1 MLVSISKAV
10 KNVCMIYI
18 LGNFPQ
24 WDYWM
29 QMLWDGCMWKKN
41 FPHAYK
47 DSTISEAVGQK
58 NFSLKKDEWCK
69 IYLDKSH
76 AYYYQIQ
83 AQIFIFAV
91 ENCDFVMWS
100 TKISCATNSSWPR
113 VLRKCSLCCHWVL
126 QQVHFA
132 WNCREVLHTRKVW
145 GSSHFSFTN
154 IIWWWRWGRVMV
166 LLLARFG
173 GQHIDWLW

>member
-1 MLVSISKAV
+1 MFSLKGLIFSFKASVNAYIFIYFLHFTTFAYLLVSISKAI
-10 KNVCMIYI
+10 KNVCMVYI

-47 DSTISEAVGQK
+47 DSTISEAIGQK

-91 ENCDFVMWS
+91 EHCDFVMWS
-100 TKISCATNSSWPR
+100 TKDLLCIKFFLTESFEKMQSVLPLSSSASAFC
-113 VLRKCSLCCHWVL
+113 LKL
-126 QQVHFA
+126 
-132 WNCREVLHTRKVW
+132 
-145 GSSHFSFTN
+145 
-154 IIWWWRWGRVMV
+154 
-166 LLLARFG
+166 
-173 GQHIDWLW
+173 